1 MIAAKSIA
9 KVCDMFVQN
18 IERRGS
24 ARYMCRL
31 EGKCQP
37 VTAVETGNTWPL
49 EAVDV
54 SVGGIGLRLA
64 RRFEPGTLLA
74 MSLFGNAVEPV
85 RMVLA
90 RVRRVFQSGNY
101 WLLGCAWT
109 NELDTTELRSLLG
122 TPSRWQRTPVNGCKV
137 LRLDKTADKPN
148 EKDV

>member
-1 MIAAKSIA
+1 MIAAESIA
-9 KVCDMFVQN
+9 KVCDMFVKN
-18 IERRGS
+18 SERRAS
-24 ARYMCRL
+24 ARYLCRL
-31 EGKCQP
+31 QGKCQP
-37 VTAVETGNTWPL
+37 VTAVETGNIWPL
-49 EAVDV
+49 ETVDV

-74 MSLFGNAVEPV
+74 MSLFGSGVESV

-90 RVRRVFQSGNY
+90 RVRRVCPSGSC

-137 LRLDKTADKPN
+137 LRLDKPAPK
-148 EKDV
+148 EKNV